1 MKKLLLILAWC
12 LGFISFAQAQRT
24 VTGKVTDIKDGAP
37 LAGASVKIKGS
48 AKGTVTDANGE
59 FRISAADNAVLEITS
74 IGYQVFEVSV
84 GNQSA
89 LNIRLTQGENVVN
102 EVVVTALGIRRSKT
116 NCPIPRSRWQV
127 QILQKRGTPIL

>member
-1 MKKLLLILAWC
+1 M
-12 LGFISFAQAQRT
+12 Q
-24 VTGKVTDIKDGAP
+24 
-37 LAGASVKIKGS
+37 
-48 AKGTVTDANGE
+48 KGTVTDANGE

-102 EVVVTALGIRRSKT
+102 EVVVTALGIRRSKNQLPHSAQQVAGTDITKTRNT
-116 NCPIPRSRWQV
+116 NFVNALSGKV
-127 QILQKRGTPIL
+127 SDLK